1 MMDQKPTPDGKDY
14 WRGKVDTELKS
25 IKESQKET
33 NETLDKIDKALRNG
47 GNSNP
52 GLISQVRNILDWK
65 GKIEKVSY
73 AIIVFIILDMA
84 TRFLNSSTMEQLFHN
99 PP

>member
-1 MMDQKPTPDGKDY
+1 MTDQKPTSDDKDY
-14 WRGKVDTELKS
+14 WRGKVDTELKT

-33 NETLDKIDKALRNG
+33 NVTLEKIDKALRNG
-47 GNSNP
+47 GNSSP
-52 GLISQVRNILDWK
+52 GLISQVRTILDWK

-73 AIIVFIILDMA
+73 AIMVFIILDIA
-84 TRFLNSSTMEQLFHN
+84 TRFLNSSTVEQLFHN